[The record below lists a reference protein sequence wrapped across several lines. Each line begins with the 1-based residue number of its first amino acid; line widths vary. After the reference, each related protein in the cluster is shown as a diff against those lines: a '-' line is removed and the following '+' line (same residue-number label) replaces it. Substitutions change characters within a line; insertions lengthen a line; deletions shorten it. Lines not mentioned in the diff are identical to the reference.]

1 MILVPS
7 LVRSLKATINIA
19 CARDLAE
26 FGGSISYACV
36 FDTYPDDVRPNEQQ
50 ACFPAGHASGGFAL
64 MSLYFLFDSVRSRR
78 RVLFCAITLGWLM
91 GGYKMAIGDHF
102 FSHTVVTMLLAWL
115 IIRLIASIDSYLADN
130 PVFSREVENSTNAAT
145 QTNSI

>member
-1 MILVPS
+1 
-7 LVRSLKATINIA
+7 
-19 CARDLAE
+19 
-26 FGGSISYACV
+26 
-36 FDTYPDDVRPNEQQ
+36 
-50 ACFPAGHASGGFAL
+50 
-64 MSLYFLFDSVRSRR
+64 
-78 RVLFCAITLGWLM
+78 
-91 GGYKMAIGDHF
+91 MAIGDHF